1 MRITVTARHT
11 EVPSSVKQL
20 LESKIEKLEKFGHKL
35 IKLHAIFDKEKYNY
49 TAELTLFGKGISFVG
64 KAKNRRDFLTCMEEA
79 VMKLKEQLRRHES
92 KMMEKR
98 RRLAR
103 RRKSLGLLEM
113 VEEESE

>member
-11 EVPSSVKQL
+11 EVPRSVKEL
-20 LESKIEKLEKFGHKL
+20 LENKTEKLEKFGHKL

-49 TAELTLFGKGISFVG
+49 TTELTLHAKGILFVG

-92 KMMEKR
+92 KLVEKR
-98 RRLAR
+98 RRPGRAN
-103 RRKSLGLLEM
+103 RKEVDLLK
-113 VEEESE
+113 VEESTE